1 MLGNAGR
8 RKCMERVNSKCEG
21 RRGDLAAR
29 NDGVN
34 RTEMRLQRGDNR
46 ESRIE
51 ELQIPSKE
59 IFFFNPECNRQP
71 LNVLKPGVTIIRE
84 VF

>member
-8 RKCMERVNSKCEG
+8 RKCVERVNSKYEG
-21 RRGDLAAR
+21 RRRGDLAAR

-34 RTEMRLQRGDNR
+34 GTKMRLQRGDNR

-51 ELQIPSKE
+51 ELQISSKE

-71 LNVLKPGVTIIRE
+71 LIM
-84 VF
+84 

>member
-8 RKCMERVNSKCEG
+8 RKCVERVNSKCEG
-21 RRGDLAAR
+21 RRGDLAAS
-29 NDGVN
+29 NDGVKG
-34 RTEMRLQRGDNR
+34 TEMRLQRGDNR

-59 IFFFNPECNRQP
+59 IFF
-71 LNVLKPGVTIIRE
+71 L
-84 VF
+84 

>member
-1 MLGNAGR
+1 
-8 RKCMERVNSKCEG
+8 MERVNSKCEG

-59 IFFFNPECNRQP
+59 IFFFYPECNRQP

>member
-1 MLGNAGR
+1 
-8 RKCMERVNSKCEG
+8 MERVNSKCEG

-29 NDGVN
+29 NDGVKG
-34 RTEMRLQRGDNR
+34 TEMRLQRGNNR

-59 IFFFNPECNRQP
+59 IFF
-71 LNVLKPGVTIIRE
+71 L
-84 VF
+84 